1 MLRNI
6 EVTMFRSLMSSRSS
20 KYLLGAVLLGL
31 IGSLLVACGGDT
43 SGVPAT
49 ASPTIVQV
57 NGFGTAENHVHSLEV
72 FSPNVLMLATHYG
85 LFRSQDGGKSWQEVA
100 GGNGQLMQGLM
111 TYSLTYSSLN
121 PQRLYVLTQ
130 PAVIPH
136 AGTVGLY
143 TSADQGRTWKLSIA
157 SASITSRT
165 IFVVAPGND
174 TPDEVYI
181 YLSELGPLGLKRSL
195 DNGQHFTST
204 GTLPFGSIFG
214 VLAIPGAPGH
224 LLAYSSDGMA
234 YSIDGGI
241 HWQIINSITSS
252 VNEVTTAG
260 PHSPIYA
267 SGDAGIYSSSDG
279 GKTFQLVYTQA
290 AFASL
295 TASPTQPQIIYG
307 KTGTAVY
314 RSDDGGKIWNTLPHI
329 SGNLAVLSAD
339 PTNAL
344 SVYLSLSYPTELYR
358 FSQNSKNWLSLTPQA

>member
-1 MLRNI
+1 
-6 EVTMFRSLMSSRSS
+6 MFRSLTLFRMS
-20 KYLLGAVLLGL
+20 KYLIGFLLLSLVGL
-31 IGSLLVACGGDT
+31 VLVACGGNT
-43 SGVPAT
+43 SGTQAT

-57 NGFGTAENHVHSLEV
+57 NGFGTAENHVHSLV
-72 FSPNVLMLATHYG
+72 ALPPNVLIMATHYG
-85 LFRSQDGGKSWQEVA
+85 LFRSQDGGTSWQEVA
-100 GGNGQLMQGLM
+100 GGSNQPMQGLM
-111 TYSLTYSSLN
+111 TYSLTYSTLN
-121 PQRLYVLTQ
+121 SQRLYVLTQ

-136 AGTVGLY
+136 TGTVGLY

-224 LLAYSSDGMA
+224 LLAYSSEGMA
-234 YSIDGGI
+234 YSTDGGI
-241 HWQIINSITSS
+241 QWQVITNVTSS
-252 VNEVTTAG
+252 VDDVTTAG
-260 PHSPIYA
+260 PNSPIYA

-290 AFASL
+290 SFASL
-295 TASPTQPQIIYG
+295 TSAPTQPQVIYG
-307 KTGTAVY
+307 KTGTGIY
-314 RSDDGGKIWNTLPHI
+314 RSGDGGKTWNALPHI

-339 PTNAL
+339 PMSAL

-358 FSQNSKNWLSLTPQA
+358 FSQNNKNWLSLTPEA